1 MVYVKCIVYKVYL
14 YTVECPEEKSTLE
27 LLYES
32 RILNRY
38 KILPTS
44 PTLLDFLLLFLEVCS
59 NNKKN
64 YTNSLKCGSKLKIFI
79 MFNNYPSLFTV
90 NSMFSN
96 ILCKY
101 TK

>member
-59 NNKKN
+59 NNKK
-64 YTNSLKCGSKLKIFI
+64 KLYKLIEMRFKIE
-79 MFNNYPSLFTV
+79 
-90 NSMFSN
+90 N
-96 ILCKY
+96 IY
-101 TK
+101 YVQ